1 MFDQVVKIHS
11 CQFNQ
16 PTSRLTISSTT
27 ARNCKKSQ
35 IWIGLTLWRGSME
48 LLADGGVLTIKKRF
62 YDSQNVL
69 KRSVKYNYNI
79 RGWLTQIKYAENY
92 STDDLFALKLY
103 YNEDISINEPRHNG
117 NISFAKWQSSCPS
130 GDCDPVFQGLK
141 GYSYSYD
148 KLNRLTDAVYY
159 KGANMDRTSTYDES
173 ITAYDRNGNIQGLRR
188 NGLVFTETT
197 IDNLVYSYDGNQIMG
212 IDDQIP
218 KQYYTDFFD
227 NGHYYHTTGVVEYTY
242 DANGNLKSDLNKGI
256 INITYNDL
264 NLKSLCC
271 IDF

>member
-1 MFDQVVKIHS
+1 MIQSRVKNELGGVDVSSYHYKDLTDKYDIVETKHY
-11 CQFNQ
+11 CLTNGVLYYPVEKYVFHYDNQ
-16 PTSRLTISSTT
+16 KR
-27 ARNCKKSQ
+27 
-35 IWIGLTLWRGSME
+35 
-48 LLADGGVLTIKKRF
+48 LLARDYYLNSALLNKVENEFNTLGDKIIKKRF

-79 RGWLTQIKYAENY
+79 RGWLTQINDPENY

-159 KGANMDRTSTYDES
+159 KGANMDRTATYNES
-173 ITAYDRNGNIQGLRR
+173 VTAYDRNGIFR
-188 NGLVFTETT
+188 VCEE
-197 IDNLVYSYDGNQIMG
+197 MG
-212 IDDQIP
+212 WFLP
-218 KQYYTDFFD
+218 KQP
-227 NGHYYHTTGVVEYTY
+227 
-242 DANGNLKSDLNKGI
+242 SI
-256 INITYNDL
+256 IWFTAMMETRL
-264 NLKSLCC
+264 
-271 IDF
+271 